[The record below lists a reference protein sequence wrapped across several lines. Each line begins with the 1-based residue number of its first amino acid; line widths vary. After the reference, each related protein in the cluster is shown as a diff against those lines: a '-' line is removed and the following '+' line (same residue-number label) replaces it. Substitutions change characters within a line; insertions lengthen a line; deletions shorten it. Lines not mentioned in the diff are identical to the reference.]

1 MNSKKV
7 MLPFLALILL
17 SGAAPLYSAEYI
29 ATMRGSTA
37 INETSAIP
45 ENKSWA
51 GKSERIS
58 RAFDQ
63 QPPLIP
69 HKSQSFKINLSE
81 NRCLSCHGPETSKA
95 KGAISVS
102 ESHFMD
108 RDGKRLEN
116 VSAARYFCTQCHV
129 EQRDTK
135 PLVINEFG
143 ADSKL
148 H

>member
-51 GKSERIS
+51 G
-58 RAFDQ
+58 
-63 QPPLIP
+63 
-69 HKSQSFKINLSE
+69 
-81 NRCLSCHGPETSKA
+81 CLSCHGPETSKA